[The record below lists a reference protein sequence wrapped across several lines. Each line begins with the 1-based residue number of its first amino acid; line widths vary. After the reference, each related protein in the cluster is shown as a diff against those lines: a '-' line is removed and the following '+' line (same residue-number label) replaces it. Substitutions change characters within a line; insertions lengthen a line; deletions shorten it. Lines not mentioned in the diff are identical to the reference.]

1 MVNLTLSSDQ
11 IYHMTRLYDTLR
23 DMDFDLNKEQ
33 TEVFDM
39 ILDKDGEVF
48 PLEKS
53 YQGA

>member
-1 MVNLTLSSDQ
+1 MNIYLTTNQ
-11 IYHMTRLYDTLR
+11 IYHMTKLYDTLR

-33 TEVFDM
+33 PEVFDM

-48 PLEKS
+48 PIEKT

>member
-1 MVNLTLSSDQ
+1 
-11 IYHMTRLYDTLR
+11 MTRLYDTLR
-23 DMDFDLNKEQ
+23 DMDFDLNKKQ

-39 ILDKDGEVF
+39 ILNKDGDVF

>member
-1 MVNLTLSSDQ
+1 MNVYLTTNQ
-11 IYHMTRLYDTLR
+11 IYHMTKLYDTLR
-23 DMDFDLNKEQ
+23 DMDFNLNKEQ

-48 PLEKS
+48 PIEKT

>member
-1 MVNLTLSSDQ
+1 MKMYLNTNQ
-11 IYHMTRLYDTLR
+11 IYHMTKLYDTLR

-33 TEVFDM
+33 SEVFDM
-39 ILDKDGEVF
+39 ILEKDEGII

>member
-1 MVNLTLSSDQ
+1 MNIYLTTNQ
-11 IYHMTRLYDTLR
+11 IYHMTKLYDTLR

>member
-1 MVNLTLSSDQ
+1 MVNLNLSSDQ

-39 ILDKDGEVF
+39 ILNKDGEVF

>member
-1 MVNLTLSSDQ
+1 MVKLNLSSDQ

-39 ILDKDGEVF
+39 ILNKDGEVF

>member
-1 MVNLTLSSDQ
+1 MNIYLTTNQ
-11 IYHMTRLYDTLR
+11 IYHMTKLYDTLR

-48 PLEKS
+48 PIEKT
-53 YQGA
+53 YQGE

>member
-1 MVNLTLSSDQ
+1 MVKLNLSSDQ

>member
-1 MVNLTLSSDQ
+1 MNIYLTTNQ
-11 IYHMTRLYDTLR
+11 IYHMTKLYDTLR

-48 PLEKS
+48 PIEKT

>member
-1 MVNLTLSSDQ
+1 MNIYLTTNQ
-11 IYHMTRLYDTLR
+11 IYNMTKLYDTLR
-23 DMDFDLNKEQ
+23 DLDFDLNKEQ

>member
-1 MVNLTLSSDQ
+1 MNIYLTTNQ
-11 IYHMTRLYDTLR
+11 IYHMTKLYDTLR

-33 TEVFDM
+33 TKVFDM

>member
-1 MVNLTLSSDQ
+1 MVNLNLSPNQ
-11 IYHMTRLYDTLR
+11 IYHMTKLYDTLR

-33 TEVFDM
+33 IKVFDM

>member
-1 MVNLTLSSDQ
+1 MVNLNLSSDQ

-33 TEVFDM
+33 SEVFDM